1 MRIAHVNLEMRLFE
15 LILHQLILGN
25 KNAEAQF
32 LCLGNQFD
40 GDKLSEAVWLAC
52 RTECVMN
59 AYRSRQAL
67 DF

>member
-32 LCLGNQFD
+32 Y
-40 GDKLSEAVWLAC
+40 A
-52 RTECVMN
+52 
-59 AYRSRQAL
+59 
-67 DF
+67 